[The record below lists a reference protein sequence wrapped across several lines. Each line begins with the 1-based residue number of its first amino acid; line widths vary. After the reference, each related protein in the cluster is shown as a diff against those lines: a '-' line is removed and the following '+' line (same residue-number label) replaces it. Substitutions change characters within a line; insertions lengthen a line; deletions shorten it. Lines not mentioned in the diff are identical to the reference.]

1 MSLQIQDPK
10 DHKSNV
16 WPFQVCGPKT
26 KLSPISPISI
36 PNHSLHFPC
45 GFNVF
50 ICVLALFPGMAKRGH
65 ACVTF
70 LTSMTSM
77 TCDNVFRYWSLCIS
91 HRPAG
96 PIPFEICQPVH
107 HAWELQQIL
116 YLVLLVSFCV
126 LWSLSNCHVQ
136 HVASSSEFRSL
147 LEQAADAHNVVFC
160 NATSTGPG
168 RRSELGWSARHV
180 ASLRPTDLDRLSC
193 SLMVSAALI

>member
-96 PIPFEICQPVH
+96 PIPFEICQPVSPRVRT
-107 HAWELQQIL
+107 ATNS
-116 YLVLLVSFCV
+116 LLSTFGIFSCSMVT
-126 LWSLSNCHVQ
+126 LNCHVQ
-136 HVASSSEFRSL
+136 HVTSSIEFRSL
-147 LEQAADAHNVVFC
+147 LEQAADAHNVVFS

>member
-1 MSLQIQDPK
+1 MFDRFKYVGPRPNFHPFHLFRYPIIPFIFLADLMCSSVFWLCFQGWQREDMHVWHFWHLWHLWRVTMS
-10 DHKSNV
+10 
-16 WPFQVCGPKT
+16 F
-26 KLSPISPISI
+26 
-36 PNHSLHFPC
+36 
-45 GFNVF
+45 
-50 ICVLALFPGMAKRGH
+50 VL
-65 ACVTF
+65 
-70 LTSMTSM
+70 
-77 TCDNVFRYWSLCIS
+77 RYWSLCIS

-116 YLVLLVSFCV
+116 YLVLLVSFRV

-136 HVASSSEFRSL
+136 HVTSSIEFRSL
-147 LEQAADAHNVVFC
+147 LEQAADAHNVVFS